1 MATKPPVGTAAEDRD
16 PDFQFALKALLD
28 AYQPILEQELA
39 RSKDPQALEKE
50 EEAHPPSCEDEIA
63 QTGQILDRFFT
74 EEVAVRLLPAE
85 ARELLGPI
93 DRWRWC
99 LLHIRCCIVFGWL
112 LCRRPRNFRLFIYY
126 LHRYWLCVRQAIGAP
141 IGNPPTA
148 HERADFQVLVK
159 AAAAAYRPFLTDQ
172 LATVDFPLGLPEEVI
187 SGRIDCN
194 SGEEDASAIFE
205 RLLSVDAAQALL
217 GAKAFEQH
225 SKDPFFW
232 FCRCWCLCAI
242 RFGCCLGRAR
252 RLVDVLRC
260 LKFYRRC
267 LRECFQP
274 LRCELTAPHGCAP
287 EKPLEKGGVGLA
299 IVGTAAGGMFDH
311 YVLQWRKVQG
321 QDCNDDA
328 DWSSVGIGYPGG
340 GGVGSVQV
348 VSGTLGW
355 LETTVLAPASFEV
368 RVCVFPSAG
377 ARTCCCIQFALFK
390 VMVWIDHVAEAPI
403 NPTDPFDP
411 DAVVS
416 GAAGEEVPVGC
427 CVRVGG
433 SAFVGDCSGRKIKCF
448 DLRWGVGYLPGPTQ
462 VGFNPAAYTGSLLLS
477 GPVCYPDPDPAVEAQ
492 KRAPWN
498 QVIGVNATLTTA
510 LVDNIDIPSLN
521 LHHLWKLQPTC
532 YPSASQLPSGV
543 TDASGCPDPHHR
555 CQSGKYTLLL
565 DVTDTLGTHYYDTQ
579 HVFFDN
585 KPMIGE
591 TQVFFGGIRGLPSC
605 TDMHLSLDGSF
616 IPPGAPCN
624 APWPAGLQGIAYDEY
639 VDETDTSYPSD
650 NFDHYSLW
658 ITRQGGP
665 SYAVPITPT
674 LAPPIFGPDPL
685 KGTSRVGEPGVRCEP
700 LPLVAGCPPPP
711 PIPPRVLGLLTTI
724 DLRIFDAVCATSL
737 AAPIAPPAGF
747 ALERQT
753 CCGYTFQ
760 LYAQDKTRSSS
771 PVPCHAAWT
780 LPWAVCICNDL
791 PVVRPG
797 P

>member
-1 MATKPPVGTAAEDRD
+1 MATKAPVTAAADDRD
-16 PDFQFALKALLD
+16 PDFQFALKALLG

-39 RSKDPQALEKE
+39 RSKDPEALEKE
-50 EEAHPPSCEDEIA
+50 AEAHPANCEDEIT
-63 QTGQILDRFFT
+63 QTSQILDRFFT

-85 ARELLGPI
+85 ARELLGPVE
-93 DRWRWC
+93 RWRWC
-99 LLHIRCCIVFGWL
+99 LLHIRCCIIFGWL
-112 LCRRPRNFRLFIYY
+112 LCRRPRNFRLFVYY

-141 IGNPPTA
+141 IANPPTA
-148 HERADFQVLVK
+148 HDRADFQVLVK

-172 LATVDFPLGLPEEVI
+172 LATVDFPLGLPEEVLA
-187 SGRIDCN
+187 GKIDCN
-194 SGEEDASAIFE
+194 SGEEEASAIFE
-205 RLLSVDAAQALL
+205 RLLTVDAAHALL

-274 LRCELTAPHGCAP
+274 LRCDVTAPTGCAA
-287 EKPLEKGGVGLA
+287 EKPLATGGVGLE
-299 IVGTAAGGMFDH
+299 IVGTASGGMFDH

-321 QDCNDDA
+321 QACDDNA
-328 DWSSVGIGYPGG
+328 DWSSIGISYPGG
-340 GGVGSVQV
+340 GSVGSVQV
-348 VSGTLGW
+348 GSGTLGW
-355 LETTVLAPASFEV
+355 IETTTLAPDSFEI
-368 RVCVFPSAG
+368 RLCVFPTGGG
-377 ARTCCCIQFALFK
+377 ALCCFCKQFALFK

-411 DAVVS
+411 DAVIS
-416 GAAGEEVPVGC
+416 GSAGEEVPVGC

-433 SAFVGDCSGRKIKCF
+433 SAYVGDCSGRKIKCF
-448 DLRWGVGYLPGPTQ
+448 DLRWGLGYLPGPTQ
-462 VGFNPAAYTGSLLLS
+462 PGFNPADYTGSLLLS
-477 GPVCYPDPDPAVEAQ
+477 GPVCYTDPDPVVESR

-510 LVDNIDIPSLN
+510 LVDNIDIPSLG

-543 TDASGCPDPHHR
+543 TDSSGCPDPHHR

-585 KPMIGE
+585 KPMLSE
-591 TQVFFGGIRGLPSC
+591 THVFFGGIRGLPSC
-605 TDMHLSLDGSF
+605 TDMHLTADGSA
-616 IPPGAPCN
+616 IPAGAPCGL
-624 APWPAGLQGIAYDEY
+624 PWPAVLEGIAYDEY
-639 VDETDTSYPSD
+639 VDETDTSFPSD
-650 NFDHYSLW
+650 NFDYYSLW

-665 SYAVPITPT
+665 SYSVPITPT
-674 LAPPIFGPDPL
+674 LAPAIFGPDPL
-685 KGTSRVGEPGVRCEP
+685 KGTSRVGQPGVRCEP
-700 LPLVAGCPPPP
+700 LPSVAGCPPPP
-711 PIPPRVLGLLTTI
+711 PIPARVTSPLTTL
-724 DLRIFDAVCATSL
+724 DLRIFDAVCVASL
-737 AAPIAPPAGF
+737 AAPFAPPAGF
-747 ALERQT
+747 ALERGT

-760 LYAQDKTRSSS
+760 LYAQDKTRTSS
-771 PVPCHAAWT
+771 PPCHAAWS
-780 LPWAVCICNDL
+780 LPRAVCICNDL
-791 PVVRPG
+791 PVDRPAG
-797 P
+797 